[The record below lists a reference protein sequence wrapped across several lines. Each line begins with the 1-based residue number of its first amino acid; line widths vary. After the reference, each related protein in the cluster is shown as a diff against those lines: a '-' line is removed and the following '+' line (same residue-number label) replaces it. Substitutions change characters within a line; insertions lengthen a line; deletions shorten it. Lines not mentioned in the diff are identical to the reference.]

1 MGFKTNNGNGPIADI
16 NVTPFV
22 DVMLVLLVIFMI
34 TAPLMFNGIELT
46 LPKTQESN
54 SMTITSEQVVLNYT
68 SSGEYY
74 VGQDK
79 VLQSELIPFLAE
91 EFKRSKNTTLYLRAD
106 YKIEY
111 GRVAKLM
118 SFLKANNIN
127 QIALVTEID
136 TEKK

>member
-1 MGFKTNNGNGPIADI
+1 MGFKANNGNGPIADI

-68 SSGEYY
+68 SSFSLTISASPTETI
-74 VGQDK
+74 VNPSFAKDIT
-79 VLQSELIPFLAE
+79 LIINTN
-91 EFKRSKNTTLYLRAD
+91 KNFILYLR
-106 YKIEY
+106 ITM
-111 GRVAKLM
+111 GKLERSHQKELVSRYSYLEQE
-118 SFLKANNIN
+118 SFLPS
-127 QIALVTEID
+127 
-136 TEKK
+136 

>member
-1 MGFKTNNGNGPIADI
+1 MGFKANNGNGPIADI

-91 EFKRSKNTTLYLRAD
+91 EFKRAKNTTLYLRAD